1 MCMLPPRIHC
11 VGSRPLRHRAL
22 AGLLASVV
30 AVAAG
35 VSPATAAPSNEPVSH
50 NQISNKTTI
59 EYNHQSVALFN
70 PLANIAATSDRTG
83 ATNAVEMIKKWKDL
97 RVPPQQMMALVEVLI
112 LTQSPILSA
121 NPETLEDAKSL
132 SRHTYDIFSV
142 ETLAQINAFLDQ
154 KSIARLE
161 IDGWLAP
168 GATLV
173 NSRNANEF
181 SQVLEVWEQY
191 SQFTDSG
198 AKAPLYNPDDETP
211 QKMAQAVNALKI
223 AIQDTGLNSLTVPL
237 PMWSSSEHLTQIAF
251 HLQQSNREL
260 QSVTQWSGPVL
271 GLKEKVNLT
280 ITWGRD
286 LSIASQTAK
295 GEIDIQSSFSSF
307 AHEWEHALEYILAQ
321 EIQYKPVKGPAL
333 ITRAIADNIA
343 HPVVQKWEYVGQT
356 IDTTMANT
364 WYPKLQELSLR
375 SPSNAAYYSNRHE
388 HVAYTFES
396 FVEGRLPATA
406 SLRYIPQADRS
417 GRIGPTA
424 EQAAPTAPMWSD
436 VLEYLNQYW
445 WNPNT
450 HMVLETSH
458 FKDKVKSRR
467 PLLSEPNPPTL

>member
-1 MCMLPPRIHC
+1 MLSPDIHC
-11 VGSRPLRHRAL
+11 VGPRPLRHRAV
-22 AGLLASVV
+22 AGLLASVL
-30 AVAAG
+30 ALAAG
-35 VSPATAAPSNEPVSH
+35 VSPALAAPSIPQVGD
-50 NQISNKTTI
+50 
-59 EYNHQSVALFN
+59 YNHQSVALFN
-70 PLANIAATSDRTG
+70 PLANIVATSDRTG
-83 ATNAVEMIKKWKDL
+83 ATNAVEMVKKWKDL
-97 RVPPQQMMALVEVLI
+97 RVPPQKMMGLVEVLI

-121 NPETLEDAKSL
+121 NPNTLEDAKAL
-132 SRHTYDIFSV
+132 SQHTYDIFSL
-142 ETLAQINAFLDQ
+142 ESIAQIDAFLDK

-173 NSRNANEF
+173 NSRKATEF
-181 SQVLEVWEQY
+181 TQVLDMWEQY

-211 QKMAQAVNALKI
+211 QKMAQAVTALKI

-237 PMWSSSEHLTQIAF
+237 PMWSSSEHLNQIAF

-260 QSVTQWSGPVL
+260 QSVTQWQGPVL

-286 LSIASQTAK
+286 LAFASQNLN
-295 GEIDIQSSFSSF
+295 GDIDIQSSFSSL
-307 AHEWEHALEYILAQ
+307 AHEWEHALEYVLAQ
-321 EIQYKPVKGPAL
+321 EIQYKPAKGPAL
-333 ITRAIADNIA
+333 LTRALADRIS
-343 HPVVQKWEYVGQT
+343 HPVVQQWEHVSKT
-356 IDTTMANT
+356 IDTTMADT
-364 WYPKLQELSLR
+364 WYPKLQQLSVR

-424 EQAAPTAPMWSD
+424 EEAAPTAHMWTD
-436 VLEYLNQYW
+436 VLGYLNQYW
-445 WNPNT
+445 WDPQPK
-450 HMVLETSH
+450 MVMEATQ

-467 PLLSEPNPPTL
+467 PIPSEPSAPTL